1 MSGDRVV
8 RAAGF
13 IASAGVGKDHGAYLA
28 AEKGQR
34 GMRTPA
40 AMIEHFDPDG
50 AGNLPAER
58 AF

>member
-1 MSGDRVV
+1 V

-58 AF
+58 AS